1 MKLKVSA
8 IMLNGG
14 VIAFIKKL
22 KKGSFD
28 NFWKKNFKV
37 FVGDKSY
44 FERVVADVWEL
55 FKKLFAKKKSGDG
68 MLEKN

>member
-1 MKLKVSA
+1 MT
-8 IMLNGG
+8 I
-14 VIAFIKKL
+14 FE
-22 KKGSFD
+22 
-28 NFWKKNFKV
+28 KNFKV